1 MATPKTPDSLVL
13 QVQPGATL
21 PERVAEQLR
30 SMILQG
36 TLQPGARLPTEPE
49 LSRLLNVSRS
59 TLRSALDRL
68 EREGFVARR
77 RGVGTFVADEPLV
90 VNNLNLNWGVTQVI
104 RSIGAQ
110 PGTVELSVRSEP
122 ASHRTARHLGLQ
134 AGDPIVLIERV
145 RTADGRRVVLSWDM
159 FPEKFMHEGARL
171 IPPEELQEFLQA
183 SQSMYA
189 FMREHLSLETHH
201 AIAWL
206 RPVTAERLVAE
217 KLHVPIDSGL
227 LYLEQVDY
235 DADGNPLI
243 LADEYHVAGAFTF
256 TVYRTGQSG
265 Q

>member
-1 MATPKTPDSLVL
+1 
-13 QVQPGATL
+13 
-21 PERVAEQLR
+21 
-30 SMILQG
+30 MILQG

-49 LSRLLNVSRS
+49 LSRLLNISRS

-90 VNNLNLNWGVTQVI
+90 VNNLNVNWGVTQVI

-110 PGTVELSVRSEP
+110 PGTVELSVRAEP
-122 ASHRTARHLGLQ
+122 ASHRTAQRLDLQ
-134 AGDPIVLIERV
+134 TGDPIVLIERV

-159 FPEKFMHEGARL
+159 FPMQSMGL
-171 IPPEELQEFLQA
+171 GPQPIPPEELKAFLEA
-183 SQSMYA
+183 NQSMYA
-189 FMREHLSLETHH
+189 FMRERLGLETHH

-217 KLHVPIDSGL
+217 KLRVPIDSGL

-235 DADGNPLI
+235 DADGRPLI

-256 TVYRTGQSG
+256 TVYRTGQPG